1 MEESE
6 KKDKAASKLGGSS
19 HAERENHKLEIKQSI
34 SLNPPRTEK
43 EEIRLIMDLD
53 GVTKEK
59 AKKIY
64 ERKKRDNDYKIKRMK
79 EISAKAQREQ
89 RENKL
94 WNQSWGWMITWLIII
109 SLIILFRL
117 LIF

>member
-64 ERKKRDNDYKIKRMK
+64 ERQKRDNDYKIKRMK
-79 EISAKAQREQ
+79 EIWAKAEREK
-89 RENKL
+89 KL
-94 WNQSWGWMITWLIII
+94 RNQSSGCMVTLLIII
-109 SLIILFRL
+109 APTILLSL

>member
-43 EEIRLIMDLD
+43 EEIR
-53 GVTKEK
+53 KNN
-59 AKKIY
+59 
-64 ERKKRDNDYKIKRMK
+64 R
-79 EISAKAQREQ
+79 
-89 RENKL
+89 
-94 WNQSWGWMITWLIII
+94 
-109 SLIILFRL
+109 FRWSY
-117 LIF
+117 